1 MSSQDKK
8 PLRQIAAEK
17 VNGPNANP
25 SQLGDPISLKAET
38 NQNPPDNVEYAPEG
52 AEVSPSSSSSSSR
65 SPSNKSPSASHGNRT
80 KAYGVPR
87 NDPTDASS
95 GGARTAS
102 GKRIPLEGDPT
113 SLEREQVVDDTKGKG
128 RGRRGSKL

>member
-8 PLRQIAAEK
+8 PLRQVAADK

-52 AEVSPSSSSSSSR
+52 AEVSPSPSTR
-65 SPSNKSPSASHGNRT
+65 SPSNKSPSASKANRT

>member
-8 PLRQIAAEK
+8 PLRQVAAEK

-52 AEVSPSSSSSSSR
+52 AEVSPSSSSSR
-65 SPSNKSPSASHGNRT
+65 SPSNKSLSASHANRT

-87 NDPTDASS
+87 NDPTDASP

-128 RGRRGSKL
+128 KGRRGSKL